1 MAVLGYIGG
10 CRTASLAVRCAAC
23 DCCAERGLRMRFF
36 TGGINHE
43 TSTFSPLP
51 ATLERFFETHYARGD
66 ELISSSRGTKTV
78 IGGFIDA
85 ADALG
90 IELVPTIHSF
100 AMPSAAV
107 TREAFETQM
116 ADTLDDLEAALAA
129 GPLDGVLLG
138 LHGAMVIEGI
148 DDGEGEYLRRVREV
162 VGPDVPIVTELDLHA
177 NISQE
182 SVELADLI
190 VVYHLLARM
199 VRKEINP
206 THAFRQIPVL
216 ANLTAQ
222 YTNRPPMRD
231 WVALCHAIESR
242 PGVLTASI
250 DAGFPYAD
258 IPDTMMSCY
267 VATDGDQALAEQYA
281 NELAQFAWDN
291 RAGFQAT
298 PLGVDEAVVYAM
310 SQPGPIC
317 LADIAD
323 NTGAGSSGDGT
334 EILRALL
341 RHGARSAVVALVYDP
356 EVVRQAVAA
365 GVGSTIDVVLGG
377 KVDDRHGAPVETSA
391 YVRAITD
398 GRFVNDGPLGTGSHA
413 SMGVTAVLVL
423 GGDGG
428 IEVIVTSYRY
438 APNDANALRS
448 VGIEPTKRQIV
459 VIKSAVHYRADFE
472 PIMREIVEVNAP
484 GLSSPD
490 WSRFTYRRLRRPI
503 YPLDPEM
510 EWSPQS

>member
-1 MAVLGYIGG
+1 
-10 CRTASLAVRCAAC
+10 
-23 DCCAERGLRMRFF
+23 MRFF

-51 ATLERFFETHYARGD
+51 ATMERFYETHYARGQQLLD
-66 ELISSSRGTKTV
+66 ESRGTKTV

-85 ADALG
+85 ADELD
-90 IELVPTIHSF
+90 IELVATVHSF

-107 TREAFETQM
+107 TRDAFEQQM

-129 GPLDGVLLG
+129 GPIDGVLLG
-138 LHGAMVIEGI
+138 LHGAMVVEGI

-162 VGPDVPIVTELDLHA
+162 VGPDIPIVTELDLHG
-177 NISQE
+177 NISPE
-182 SVELADLI
+182 SVALADLI
-190 VVYHLLARM
+190 VIYDTYPHVDVYDRAVELTHLLARLA
-199 VRKEINP
+199 RKEIRP
-206 THAFRQIPVL
+206 TKAFRQIPVL

-222 YTNRPPMRD
+222 YTGRKPMSD
-231 WVALCHAIESR
+231 WVALCHAIEAR

-267 VATDGDQALAEQYA
+267 VATDGDQELAERYA
-281 NELAQFAWDN
+281 DELAQFAWDN

-298 PLGVDEAVVYAM
+298 PMAVDEAVRYAM
-310 SQPGPIC
+310 ANPGPIC

-334 EILRALL
+334 EILRSLV
-341 RHGARSAVVALVYDP
+341 RHGARSAVVALMYDP
-356 EVVRQAVAA
+356 QVVGQAVAA
-365 GVGSTIDVVLGG
+365 GVGATIDVVLGG
-377 KVDDRHGAPVETSA
+377 KVDDRHGAPLPATA

-398 GRFVNDGPLGTGSHA
+398 GRFTNDGPLGTGSRA
-413 SMGVTAVLVL
+413 NMGTSVVLEIGGPGAV
-423 GGDGG
+423 
-428 IEVIVTSYRY
+428 EVIVTSYRY

-490 WSRFTYRRLRRPI
+490 WSRFDYKRLRRPI
-503 YPLDPEM
+503 YPLDPDM
-510 EWSPQS
+510 EWAPGRYPRA